1 MASAASANHVR
12 QRFMDFFI
20 LKKNHEYVHSSS
32 VIPLDDPTLLFA
44 NAGMNQFKPIFLGV
58 ADPNSDVAKWK
69 RVVNTQK
76 CIRAG
81 GKHNDLDD
89 VGKDVYHHTF
99 FEMLGNWS
107 FGDYFKKEVCAWAW
121 EFLTEEFKLPKE
133 QLYVT
138 YFGGDPKSGLDPDL
152 ECKEIW
158 LKLGLPDTHVIPGS
172 MKDNFWEMGE
182 TGPCGPCSELHFDRI
197 GNRDVPHLVNQDDPD
212 VLEIWNLVFIQF
224 NREADSS
231 LKPLPK
237 KHIDCGMGFERLVSV
252 IQNKR
257 SNYDT
262 DVFVPLFDAIQK
274 GTGAPPYSGKVGAED
289 TDGIDMAYRVLAD
302 HARTLTIALADGG
315 FPDNTGRGY
324 VLRRIL
330 RRAVRYATEKLNAN
344 PGFFSS
350 LVHTVVDL
358 LGGAFPEVNKDP
370 QSIID
375 VINEEEE
382 QFLKTLSRGRGLL
395 NREISKLKGSKVLPG
410 DVAWRLYDT
419 YGFPVDLTQLMAE
432 EKGLSVDLP
441 GYEEAKK
448 HAQVL
453 SQGKSGGIE
462 DCISLDV
469 HAITELQNR
478 GIPVTDDSPKY
489 DYSTDPNP
497 TSPYVFSR
505 CSGKVLALR
514 CNKNFVDEIHSGQ
527 KCGILSD
534 RTNFYAEQ
542 GGQIFDEGFIIKSD
556 DKDVE
561 VNVYNV
567 QVKGGYVL
575 HYGTVEGTLKVG
587 DSIELSIDT
596 KRRRKVMSNHTG
608 THVLNHSLRHV
619 LGQTDQKGSLVV
631 PERLRFDFSNK
642 GAMTVDQIRA
652 AEQETQA
659 VIKGNKKVYAKH
671 IDLTNAKKI
680 NGLRAMF
687 DEVYPDPVRVVCV
700 GVPIEELESNP
711 ESDAGMKTS
720 VEFCGG
726 THVHYAG
733 DIGDFVITNEE
744 AIAKGVRRIIAL
756 SGAEATKAMKKAEL
770 LEKELNVLKNKVD
783 HVGSDVK
790 STNKE
795 ILDLTDDINQALIS
809 YCKKDELRKIIG
821 CMKKKIDDADKKA
834 KAAIVSIIVNEAK
847 ELIEEKPNEPVI
859 VAEFNAESNTKAL
872 NSALQQ
878 VKSLSPETSA
888 MFFTFD
894 DTTKRLYYLCF
905 VPKDSIAKGLKA
917 NEWIQAVSQE
927 INGKGGGNMETAQ
940 GSGVTSLDAVAKAV
954 NLANSFANLKL
965 GL

>member
-561 VNVYNV
+561 
-567 QVKGGYVL
+567 
-575 HYGTVEGTLKVG
+575 
-587 DSIELSIDT
+587 
-596 KRRRKVMSNHTG
+596 
-608 THVLNHSLRHV
+608 
-619 LGQTDQKGSLVV
+619 
-631 PERLRFDFSNK
+631 